1 MDAGLFALPLAVMG
15 MIIAHYTYKFS
26 REKLAL
32 QANADSSDRAEIEA
46 LKQRV
51 ATLEQLL
58 TDDDRKL
65 AGEIERLRRSEHQ
78 PGA

>member
-15 MIIAHYTYKFS
+15 MVIAHYIYQYSKA
-26 REKLAL
+26 KLAASTSPAT
-32 QANADSSDRAEIEA
+32 QAEIEQ
-46 LKQRV
+46 LKRRV

-58 TDDDRKL
+58 TDGDRKL
-65 AGEIERLRRSEHQ
+65 ASDIDRLRRTEEFR

>member
-1 MDAGLFALPLAVMG
+1 MDAALFLPLALMG
-15 MIIAHYTYKFS
+15 MVIAHYTYKFS
-26 REKLAL
+26 REKLAM
-32 QANADSSDRAEIEA
+32 QVEADSSSRAEIEA
-46 LKQRV
+46 LKRRV

-58 TDDDRKL
+58 TDGDRKL